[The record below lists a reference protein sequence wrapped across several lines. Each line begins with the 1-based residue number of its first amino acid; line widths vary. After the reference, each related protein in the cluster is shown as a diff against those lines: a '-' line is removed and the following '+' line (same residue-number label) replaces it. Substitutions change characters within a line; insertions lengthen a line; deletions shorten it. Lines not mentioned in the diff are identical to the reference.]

1 MEITDEIVFGRTDDG
16 PLSQSCPVCSC
27 KKRMHLDLFAYGI
40 LQLYT
45 IPDYM
50 AFARLNTQDR
60 TTVPI

>member
-45 IPDYM
+45 PDGT
-50 AFARLNTQDR
+50 ATKRSITQRLRHLT
-60 TTVPI
+60 

>member
-1 MEITDEIVFGRTDDG
+1 MENTDEIVFGRTDDG

-27 KKRMHLDLFAYGI
+27 KKKMHLYLFSYGI
-40 LQLYT
+40 LQLY